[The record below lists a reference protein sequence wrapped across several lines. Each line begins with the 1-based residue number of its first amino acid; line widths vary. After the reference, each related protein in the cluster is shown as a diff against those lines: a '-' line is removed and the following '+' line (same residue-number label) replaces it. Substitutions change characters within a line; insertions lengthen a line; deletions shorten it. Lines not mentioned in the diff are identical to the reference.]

1 MGAALGEA
9 GLKTQTRFG
18 SATLMLA
25 ANLPDV
31 DVLVFATDLPSV
43 AFRRGWT
50 HGVLAQALL
59 PVALAGVVALA
70 GRRRGARFAPLL
82 LLAYL
87 GVLTHVALDCL
98 NPYGIRLLMP
108 FSGRWFYGDSVF
120 IIDFWLWLVL
130 GAGVWLSWSRSAP
143 RAALI
148 ALTLAVVYIAAMV
161 ASARVGRAVVLEQW
175 RVERGGAPEAIMVG
189 PMPITPFHRQ
199 IIVDA
204 GDHYRTGTFSWFS
217 RRAVFDP
224 RVVPTHERDPAAERA
239 RQDPRVRAILVWAR
253 FPYYVIEPVDGGT
266 RVLLRDLRFGEAVG
280 AVSVVVPRRH
290 EDH

>member
-1 MGAALGEA
+1 
-9 GLKTQTRFG
+9 
-18 SATLMLA
+18 MLA
-25 ANLPDV
+25 QV
-31 DVLVFATDLPSV
+31 
-43 AFRRGWT
+43 
-50 HGVLAQALL
+50 LL

-70 GRRRGARFAPLL
+70 GRGRGARFAPLL
-82 LLAYL
+82 LLAYA
-87 GVLTHVALDCL
+87 GVLTHVALDWL

-120 IIDFWLWLVL
+120 IIDFWLWLML
-130 GAGVWLSWSRSAP
+130 GASVWLSWTRDQLRPA
-143 RAALI
+143 RI
-148 ALTLAVVYIAAMV
+148 ALTLAIIYIAAMV
-161 ASARVGRAVVLEQW
+161 ASARAARSIVLEQW
-175 RVERGGAPEAIMVG
+175 RAEGGGVPEAMMVG

-224 RVVPTHERDPAAERA
+224 KVVPTRERDPSAERA

-266 RVLLRDLRFGEAVG
+266 RVLLRDLRFGATVG
-280 AVSVVVPRRH
+280 AVSVVLPRGH